1 MSSQERSAETLVA
14 SAYQIEQW
22 KKENPDNIDEMP
34 IQAHDFNR
42 SEIIGREASLARS
55 ENQPEQQPVPDDH
68 VQRVQP
74 GHGKVEK
81 EIKLSV
87 IEPSGRQARQN
98 VSFRGPIEARD
109 NVLDEFLMIL
119 VLFFADECAT
129 ENHGQDQKENE
140 RAPVAD
146 LRGADRQS

>member
-1 MSSQERSAETLVA
+1 MSSRERSGVTLVA

-55 ENQPEQQPVPDDH
+55 ENQPEQQPDPDDH
-68 VQRVQP
+68 VQRVQT

-87 IEPSGRQARQN
+87 IEASGRQARQN
-98 VSFRGPIEARD
+98 VSFRGQSR
-109 NVLDEFLMIL
+109 
-119 VLFFADECAT
+119 
-129 ENHGQDQKENE
+129 
-140 RAPVAD
+140 
-146 LRGADRQS
+146 LRTMCSTN